1 MIIFFYASNGT
12 ENHEIYGA
20 YEAHGTCEAHALAQ
34 KFAIHRAKLQAPVKA
49 LTLPLM
55 LALLVLSLG
64 LGGIFA
70 CPATGLAQS
79 VQNEVKGTILPP
91 GSSGENDNGGDIAHN
106 TTEQV
111 EQTGQPEQA
120 GQAERAERAERAEQ
134 NHPAEVADGNGTAIP
149 SVNATQVGSAN
160 ATASGSAG
168 SGSLGTMANDDYFK
182 ALPKEETSFS
192 WSGYFMAIGGL
203 LLVLAMLWVLVWVL
217 RKRGAFPGATL
228 MSRNAFKLEAT
239 LPLGP
244 KRAVMLVRF
253 LNSRYL
259 LGVTDQQITLIK
271 ELEEQDAQG
280 NHSSKSGSAS
290 GQAVGNSVD
299 STASNPAGVTRGA
312 LNFADALQQES
323 QKPDGKL
330 KL

>member
-1 MIIFFYASNGT
+1 MIIFFYSSNST
-12 ENHEIYGA
+12 ENHEIYG
-20 YEAHGTCEAHALAQ
+20 TCETHGLAQ
-34 KFAIHRAKLQAPVKA
+34 KFAIKRAKLQTPVKATVKA
-49 LTLPLM
+49 LTLTLM

-91 GSSGENDNGGDIAHN
+91 GSSGSSGANDNSEATTPN

-120 GQAERAERAERAEQ
+120 GQAERAEQ
-134 NHPAEVADGNGTAIP
+134 DHPAEVAGGNGTAIS

-217 RKRGAFPGATL
+217 RKRGAFPGAAL

-290 GQAVGNSVD
+290 GQTVNNSVD
-299 STASNPAGVTRGA
+299 STASSPAGGTRGA
-312 LNFADALQQES
+312 INFADALQQES